1 METNLSGD
9 CNFIMCFET
18 QRTLA
23 FVGVVKRNG
32 HCGFGDTSLSIFVNQ
47 ILKIRGSHLVKLNKN
62 RKTSVPLKINF
73 RLKLLLL
80 DDI

>member
-1 METNLSGD
+1 MS
-9 CNFIMCFET
+9 FKT

-23 FVGVVKRNG
+23 FVGVVKGDG

-47 ILKIRGSHLVKLNKN
+47 ILKVRGSHLVKLNKN
-62 RKTSVPLKINF
+62 KKTSSVPLELVLI
-73 RLKLLLL
+73 LILLLL